1 MFLEIGILAAGIA
14 PGWLLR
20 GNPRAEVV
28 VGRATTLS
36 IYALLCI
43 LGFRL
48 GSDKTL
54 LRALHV
60 LGIQG
65 LTLGFCCTMGS
76 AACAVPFNRLF
87 RSPREEEFKAKKSG
101 NLWQGMRGSFKIVI
115 LFCGGILLGVADF
128 LPDWLHGDT
137 LFMYVLWIMLIFVG
151 MGMGFNLRAFLLV
164 RDMGARVLLLP
175 FLTIAGTAVGA
186 ALASCFFAS
195 LDLRSSLAAG
205 AGMGYYSLAT
215 VLATEF
221 ATPALASI
229 TLTANVFRE
238 LFILLATPLLA
249 RGMGPLA
256 PVMGAASPGVDVC
269 LPAIMHFCGER
280 YALLAVFNGLVM
292 TILVPFMMPLI
303 LTFGK

>member
-1 MFLEIGILAAGIA
+1 
-14 PGWLLR
+14 
-20 GNPRAEVV
+20 
-28 VGRATTLS
+28 
-36 IYALLCI
+36 
-43 LGFRL
+43 
-48 GSDKTL
+48 
-54 LRALHV
+54 
-60 LGIQG
+60 
-65 LTLGFCCTMGS
+65 
-76 AACAVPFNRLF
+76 
-87 RSPREEEFKAKKSG
+87 
-101 NLWQGMRGSFKIVI
+101 
-115 LFCGGILLGVADF
+115 
-128 LPDWLHGDT
+128 
-137 LFMYVLWIMLIFVG
+137 
-151 MGMGFNLRAFLLV
+151 
-164 RDMGARVLLLP
+164 
-175 FLTIAGTAVGA
+175 
-186 ALASCFFAS
+186 
-195 LDLRSSLAAG
+195 
-205 AGMGYYSLAT
+205 MGYYSLAT